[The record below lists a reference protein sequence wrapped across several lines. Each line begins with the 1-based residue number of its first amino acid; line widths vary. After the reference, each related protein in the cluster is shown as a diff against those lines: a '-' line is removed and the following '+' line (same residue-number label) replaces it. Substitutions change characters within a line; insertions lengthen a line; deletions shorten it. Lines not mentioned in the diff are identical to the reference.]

1 MIRSKFSWNKKNYTN
16 VRPSMQSRRELFTN
30 LRELFN
36 KRRHWTIEWIVW
48 KLNQTLLGWLNYF
61 SISKTTHIWDTVK
74 VIKKHLD
81 YKLYKWM
88 NGKGRKAHGVLRQGP
103 YETLVKCYKLLEIEK
118 YARLKTLSKAQ

>member
-1 MIRSKFSWNKKNYTN
+1 MKSRSK
-16 VRPSMQSRRELFTN
+16 LFTK

-48 KLNQTLLGWLNYF
+48 KLNQTLIGWLNYF
-61 SISKTTHIWDTVK
+61 SISKTTHIWDTIK
-74 VIKKHLD
+74 IIKKHLD

-88 NGKGRKAHGVLRQGP
+88 KGKGRKAHRVLRQHP
-103 YETLVKCYKLLEIEK
+103 YETLVKCYKLLDIEK